1 MVNKEN
7 QPKSCIIVTKNHQV
21 ARFQHQK
28 WQIGKESNGKYTKD
42 YARCIKKLHYWQVL
56 SRPMKR
62 SNKPDRCLCLCL
74 ASQPRPWAFYSNV
87 FSRHITEKNAY
98 SDITPTSTV
107 RKGTLWWF
115 EEDLFYGAW
124 WELNW
129 LSWKKDV
136 RWTVIM
142 AQALGIP
149 AWIFDQNHTGL

>member
-1 MVNKEN
+1 MVNIEN

-28 WQIGKESNGKYTKD
+28 WQIGKERAMENIPRIMRGVSRSSASPISSDEKVQQTRSLSLSLSSLSTK
-42 YARCIKKLHYWQVL
+42 ALGLLFQCIFQTHHGEKCILWY
-56 SRPMKR
+56 
-62 SNKPDRCLCLCL
+62 
-74 ASQPRPWAFYSNV
+74 
-87 FSRHITEKNAY
+87 HITPA
-98 SDITPTSTV
+98 SAV

-115 EEDLFYGAW
+115 EEDLLYGAW

-149 AWIFDQNHTGL
+149 AWIFDQNHPD